1 MWTDSIKKAAYPS
14 VCPKHR
20 ALVTAREKETPPML
34 KVVDETV
41 VWEEEIGTQTLD
53 DIARQG
59 ARP

>member
-1 MWTDSIKKAAYPS
+1 
-14 VCPKHR
+14 
-20 ALVTAREKETPPML
+20 ML